1 MKFINCLIFVSFI
14 TLPQVLIGQ
23 ADGEKVFN
31 GESLSFTNNINNYC
45 ILDFHDQ
52 SANIL
57 HEVKKILDVK
67 FQQSKQYNS
76 AHYIDRV
83 TLYLPPISQ
92 GKKEHSNC
100 LDTIKGGFFQ
110 YALPK
115 NASTFD
121 IRALKQLYPNIYTKP
136 FGYYVKSEISLVAK
150 STNNYQL
157 IFQNFKLMVYTG
169 SDEIEIDLDKYFDLI
184 QSKSEF
190 LIPFSDVE
198 NLLSILNE
206 SVLEGFNYFHLKKK

>member
-1 MKFINCLIFVSFI
+1 MKIINCIILVSLI

-23 ADGEKVFN
+23 ADSEKVFN

-76 AHYIDRV
+76 ANYIDRV

-115 NASTFD
+115 NASIFD
-121 IRALKQLYPNIYTKP
+121 VRALKQLYPNIYTKP
-136 FGYYVKSEISLVAK
+136 QGYNIKSEIYLVVK

-190 LIPFSDVE
+190 IVPFTDIE
-198 NLLSILNE
+198 NLLFILNE
-206 SVLEGFNYFHLKKK
+206 SILEGLNYIQLKK